1 MIRLGEIQEL
11 VVTRKTDFG
20 VYMAH
25 ESDLEDGILLPR
37 KEVPD
42 GVENGDSI
50 SVFVYKDS
58 EDRFI
63 CTTVE
68 PMITVGQIRLL
79 KVVQVTKIGAFLSW
93 GLLKDLFLPFKEQV
107 GHVKEGQEVLVGLY
121 VDKSERLCATMR
133 LNKLLKVEAPQEVG
147 DRVVGTIFSINPDYG
162 VFIAVDDLY
171 QALLPQKEVV
181 KTYQIG
187 DKITAKV
194 TSKTQ
199 DGKLTLTLKEDG
211 FTQME
216 ADEEK
221 LYQCLVEAG
230 GFLPLTDKSDKEVIN
245 REVDLSK
252 RAFKRSVGRLM
263 KAGKITL
270 TDKGIQIRL

>member
-37 KEVPD
+37 KEVPE
-42 GVENGDSI
+42 GVENGDTI
-50 SVFVYKDS
+50 PVFVYKDS

-79 KVVQVTKIGAFLSW
+79 KVVQITKIGAFLSW

-107 GHVKEGQEVLVGLY
+107 GHVKEGQDVLVGLY

-162 VFIAVDDLY
+162 VFIAVDDMY

-181 KTYQIG
+181 KTYKIG

-263 KAGKITL
+263 KSGKITL
-270 TDKGIQIRL
+270 TDEGIQIRL

>member
-11 VVTRKTDFG
+11 VVTRRTDFG

-25 ESDLEDGILLPR
+25 ESNLEDSILLPR
-37 KEVPD
+37 KEVPE
-42 GVENGDSI
+42 GIENGDTI

-79 KVVQVTKIGAFLSW
+79 KVVQITKIGAFLSW

-107 GHVKEGQEVLVGLY
+107 GHVKEGQEVLVSLY

-133 LNKLLKVEAPQEVG
+133 LSKVLKVEAPQEVG

-162 VFIAVDDLY
+162 VFIAVEDQY

-181 KTYQIG
+181 KTYQLG

-194 TSKTQ
+194 ASKTK

-211 FTQME
+211 FVQME

-230 GFLPLTDKSDKEVIN
+230 GFLPLTDKSDKEIIN